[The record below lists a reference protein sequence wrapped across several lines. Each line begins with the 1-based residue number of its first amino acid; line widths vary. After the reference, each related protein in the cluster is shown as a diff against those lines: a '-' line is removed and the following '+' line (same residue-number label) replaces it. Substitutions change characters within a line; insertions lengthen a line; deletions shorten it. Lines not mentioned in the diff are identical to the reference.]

1 MTDINSKQMDESPVD
16 SEQMDKEIKPE
27 DLHAI
32 SGGWGRSCYYSYSSD
47 RSASYTSTSSN
58 DGKN

>member
-16 SEQMDKEIKPE
+16 SEQMDQEIKPE
-27 DLHAI
+27 DLREI
-32 SGGWGRSCYYSYSSD
+32 SGGWGRHCYYSYSSH

-58 DGKN
+58 DGRN

>member
-16 SEQMDKEIKPE
+16 SEQMDQEIKPE

-32 SGGWGRSCYYSYSSD
+32 SGGWGRHSYYSFSSN